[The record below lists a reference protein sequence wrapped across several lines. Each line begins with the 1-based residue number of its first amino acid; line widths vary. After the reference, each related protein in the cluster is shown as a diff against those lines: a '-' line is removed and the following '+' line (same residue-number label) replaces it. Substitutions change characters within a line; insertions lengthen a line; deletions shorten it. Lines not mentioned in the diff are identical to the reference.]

1 MLKGKTKTKD
11 LHIRITE
18 KDAAT
23 IKKKAEEAGLTL
35 TDYVTKCCLGKQ
47 ICIIE
52 GLDEVLRQQKYL
64 GNNLNQ
70 ITRLANS
77 GKATVINLRETQD
90 GFDKITEQIN
100 DILERRRWH

>member
-1 MLKGKTKTKD
+1 MLKGKVKTKD

-18 KDAAT
+18 KDAAA
-23 IKKKAEEAGLTL
+23 IKKKAEEAGMTL
-35 TDYVTKCCLGKQ
+35 TDYVTKSSLGKQ

-77 GKATVINLRETQD
+77 GKATVINLQETQD
-90 GFDKITEQIN
+90 GFDKITELIN